1 MTTVVE
7 EGGGLIGCCCE
18 QNKTDP
24 SGGQG
29 RGGSA
34 GWWVDEQYPRNHRG
48 RYLIMRRITLIK
60 ISCHALS
67 VCGSA
72 ANWMTD
78 RLCCTMSHHGRRRVA
93 SAAAWQRQWAGT
105 WSILVAIYCD
115 NLCVF
120 VFLLLFL
127 AWSNNNHKLPASR

>member
-7 EGGGLIGCCCE
+7 EGGLIGCCCE

-78 RLCCTMSHHGRRRVA
+78 RLCCTLSHHDHHGRRRVA
-93 SAAAWQRQWAGT
+93 SAAAVAETVGGNVVNFGGNLLRQ
-105 WSILVAIYCD
+105 
-115 NLCVF
+115 F
-120 VFLLLFL
+120 VCFCF
-127 AWSNNNHKLPASR
+127 SPALSGVV